1 MQRTHSRL
9 HPRTRRRRHWSDAY
23 RNERYAPLQPD
34 AQFDYIIAS
43 DCLYFASQEKPL
55 LAVLQVHCAR
65 ARACVRMR
73 ACVIRHRLRRCRG
86 GFAHRTAVRS

>member
-65 ARACVRMR
+65 ARAR
-73 ACVIRHRLRRCRG
+73 VIRHRLRRCRG
-86 GFAHRTAVRS
+86 GFAHHTAVRS